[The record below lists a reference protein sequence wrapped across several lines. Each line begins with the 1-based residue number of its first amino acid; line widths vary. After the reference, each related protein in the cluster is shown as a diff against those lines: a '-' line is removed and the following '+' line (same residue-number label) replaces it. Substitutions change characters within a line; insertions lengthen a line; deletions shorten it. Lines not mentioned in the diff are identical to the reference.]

1 MIALQEITA
10 PAAVKP
16 TPAEK
21 ERSLRSLMRKLQRV
35 LVAYSGGVDS
45 SYLSKIATEEL
56 GADAVCV
63 LGLSP
68 SVSKFQR
75 DNAVRIAN
83 ANGFNLRMLDTD
95 EISDPKYVAN
105 LGDRCYFCKS
115 ELYSKLAEVAADGG
129 SVILDGTNADD
140 IGDHRPGRAAASE
153 HSVRSPLAEIGFTK
167 ADIRELSRAANLGT
181 WDQPASPCLSSR
193 VAVGVPVT
201 LERLSRVER
210 AEGVMREM
218 GFREF
223 RVRVHGELAR
233 VEVSPAELPAA
244 LDIEL
249 AGRIARELRAIGF
262 RFVTLDLEGFR
273 SGSLN
278 VSNDTVKN

>member
-10 PAAVKP
+10 TAAAKL

-45 SYLSKIATEEL
+45 SYLAKIATDEL
-56 GADAVCV
+56 GQDAVCV
-63 LGLSP
+63 IGLSP

-75 DNAVRIAN
+75 DNAVRIAK
-83 ANGFNLRMLDTD
+83 ANGFNIRMLDTD
-95 EISDPKYVAN
+95 ELADPKYAAN

-115 ELYSKLAEVAADGG
+115 ELYSKLAEVAAGQD

-140 IGDHRPGRAAASE
+140 IVDYRPGRVAASE
-153 HSVRSPLAEIGFTK
+153 YSVRSPLAELGFTK
-167 ADIRELSRAANLGT
+167 DDIRALSKAAGLET
-181 WDQPASPCLSSR
+181 WNQPASPCLSSR

-210 AEGVMREM
+210 AEAVLRQM

-249 AGRIARELRAIGF
+249 SGRISRELKAIGF
-262 RFVTLDLEGFR
+262 KFVTLDLEGFR

>member
-1 MIALQEITA
+1 MIALQEN
-10 PAAVKP
+10 AAAAAAKL
-16 TPAEK
+16 TPADK
-21 ERSLRSLMRKLQRV
+21 ERTLRSLIRKLQRV

-45 SYLSKIATEEL
+45 SYLAKIATEEL
-56 GADAVCV
+56 GQDAICV
-63 LGLSP
+63 IGLSP

-75 DNAVRIAN
+75 DNAVRIAKS
-83 ANGFNLRMLDTD
+83 NGFNIRVLDTD
-95 EISDPKYVAN
+95 ELADPKYAAN

-115 ELYSKLAEVAADGG
+115 ELYSKLAEVAADRD
-129 SVILDGTNADD
+129 SVILDGTNANDL
-140 IGDHRPGRAAASE
+140 GDHRPGRLAASE
-153 HSVRSPLAEIGFTK
+153 HGVRSPLAEIGFTK
-167 ADIRELSRAANLGT
+167 HEIRELSKAAGLET

-201 LERLSRVER
+201 LERLSSIER
-210 AEGVMREM
+210 AEAALRQM

-233 VEVSPAELPAA
+233 VEVSPAEFPAA

-249 AGRIARELRAIGF
+249 AGRIARELKVIGF
-262 RFVTLDLEGFR
+262 KFVTLDLEGFR

>member
-1 MIALQEITA
+1 MIALQEN
-10 PAAVKP
+10 AAAAAAKL
-16 TPAEK
+16 TPADK
-21 ERSLRSLMRKLQRV
+21 ERTLRSLMRKLQRV

-45 SYLSKIATEEL
+45 SYLAKIATEEL
-56 GADAVCV
+56 GQDAICV
-63 LGLSP
+63 IGLSP

-75 DNAVRIAN
+75 DNAVRIAKS
-83 ANGFNLRMLDTD
+83 NGFNIRVLDTD
-95 EISDPKYVAN
+95 ELADPKYAAN

-115 ELYSKLAEVAADGG
+115 ELYSKLAEVAADRD
-129 SVILDGTNADD
+129 SVILDGTNANDL
-140 IGDHRPGRAAASE
+140 GDHRPGRLAASE
-153 HSVRSPLAEIGFTK
+153 HGVRSPLAEIGFTK
-167 ADIRELSRAANLGT
+167 HEIRELSKAAGLET

-201 LERLSRVER
+201 LERLSSIER
-210 AEGVMREM
+210 AEAALRQM

-249 AGRIARELRAIGF
+249 AGRIARELKVIGF
-262 RFVTLDLEGFR
+262 KFVTLDLEGFR

>member
-10 PAAVKP
+10 SAAAKL
-16 TPAEK
+16 TSAEK

-45 SYLSKIATEEL
+45 SYLAKIATDEL
-56 GADAVCV
+56 GQDALCV
-63 LGLSP
+63 IGLSP

-75 DNAVRIAN
+75 DNAVRIAK
-83 ANGFNLRMLDTD
+83 ANGFNIRMLDTD
-95 EISDPKYVAN
+95 ELADPKYAAN

-115 ELYSKLAEVAADGG
+115 ELYSKLAEVAAGQD

-140 IGDHRPGRAAASE
+140 IVDYRPGRVAASE
-153 HSVRSPLAEIGFTK
+153 YSVRSPLAELGFTK
-167 ADIRELSRAANLGT
+167 DDIRVLSKAAGLET
-181 WDQPASPCLSSR
+181 WNQPASPCLSSR

-210 AEGVMREM
+210 AEAVLRQM

-249 AGRIARELRAIGF
+249 SGRISRELKAIGF
-262 RFVTLDLEGFR
+262 KFVTLDLEGFR

>member
-1 MIALQEITA
+1 MIALQEN
-10 PAAVKP
+10 AAAAAAKL
-16 TPAEK
+16 TPADK
-21 ERSLRSLMRKLQRV
+21 ERTLRSLMRKLQRV

-45 SYLSKIATEEL
+45 SYLAKIATEEL
-56 GADAVCV
+56 GQDAICV
-63 LGLSP
+63 IGLSP

-75 DNAVRIAN
+75 DNAVRIAKS
-83 ANGFNLRMLDTD
+83 NGFNIRVLDTD
-95 EISDPKYVAN
+95 ELADPKYAAN

-115 ELYSKLAEVAADGG
+115 ELYSKLAEVAADRD
-129 SVILDGTNADD
+129 SVILDGTNANDL
-140 IGDHRPGRAAASE
+140 GDHRPGRLAASE
-153 HSVRSPLAEIGFTK
+153 HGVRSPLAEIGFTK
-167 ADIRELSRAANLGT
+167 HEIRELSKAAGLET

-201 LERLSRVER
+201 LERLSSIER
-210 AEGVMREM
+210 AEAALRQM

-249 AGRIARELRAIGF
+249 AGRIARELKVIGF
-262 RFVTLDLEGFR
+262 KFVTLDLEGFR
-273 SGSLN
+273 SG
-278 VSNDTVKN
+278 

>member
-10 PAAVKP
+10 SAAAKL
-16 TPAEK
+16 TSAEK

-45 SYLSKIATEEL
+45 SYLAKIATDEL
-56 GADAVCV
+56 GQDAVCV
-63 LGLSP
+63 IGLSP

-75 DNAVRIAN
+75 DNAVRIAK
-83 ANGFNLRMLDTD
+83 ANGFNIRMLDTD
-95 EISDPKYVAN
+95 ELADPKYAAN

-115 ELYSKLAEVAADGG
+115 ELYSKLAEVAAGQD

-140 IGDHRPGRAAASE
+140 IVDYRPGRVAASE
-153 HSVRSPLAEIGFTK
+153 YSVRSPLAELGFTK
-167 ADIRELSRAANLGT
+167 DDIRVLSKAAGLET
-181 WDQPASPCLSSR
+181 WNQPASPCLSSR

-210 AEGVMREM
+210 AEAVLRQM

-249 AGRIARELRAIGF
+249 SGRISRELKAIGF
-262 RFVTLDLEGFR
+262 KFVTLDLEGFR

-278 VSNDTVKN
+278 VSNDTVTN

>member
-10 PAAVKP
+10 TAAAKL

-45 SYLSKIATEEL
+45 SYLAKIATDEL
-56 GADAVCV
+56 GQDAVCV
-63 LGLSP
+63 IGLSP

-75 DNAVRIAN
+75 DNAVRIAK
-83 ANGFNLRMLDTD
+83 ANGFNIRMLDTD
-95 EISDPKYVAN
+95 ELADPKYAAN

-115 ELYSKLAEVAADGG
+115 ELYSKLAEVAAGQD

-140 IGDHRPGRAAASE
+140 IVDYRPGRVAASE
-153 HSVRSPLAEIGFTK
+153 YSVRSPLAELGFTK
-167 ADIRELSRAANLGT
+167 DDIRVLSKAAGLET
-181 WDQPASPCLSSR
+181 WNQPASPCLSSR

-210 AEGVMREM
+210 AEAVLRQM

-249 AGRIARELRAIGF
+249 SGRISRELKAIGF
-262 RFVTLDLEGFR
+262 KFVTLDLEGFR

>member
-10 PAAVKP
+10 TAAAKL

-45 SYLSKIATEEL
+45 SYLAKIATDEL
-56 GADAVCV
+56 GQDAVCV
-63 LGLSP
+63 IGLSP

-75 DNAVRIAN
+75 DNAVRIAK
-83 ANGFNLRMLDTD
+83 ANGFNIRMLDTD
-95 EISDPKYVAN
+95 ELADPKYAAN

-115 ELYSKLAEVAADGG
+115 ELYSKLAEVAAGQD

-140 IGDHRPGRAAASE
+140 IVDYRPGRVAASE
-153 HSVRSPLAEIGFTK
+153 YSVRSPLAELGFTK
-167 ADIRELSRAANLGT
+167 DDIRVLSKAAGLET
-181 WDQPASPCLSSR
+181 WNQPASPCLSSR

-210 AEGVMREM
+210 AEAVLRQM

-249 AGRIARELRAIGF
+249 SGRISRELKAIGF
-262 RFVTLDLEGFR
+262 KFVTLDLEGFR
-273 SGSLN
+273 SGSMN
-278 VSNDTVKN
+278 VSNETVKN